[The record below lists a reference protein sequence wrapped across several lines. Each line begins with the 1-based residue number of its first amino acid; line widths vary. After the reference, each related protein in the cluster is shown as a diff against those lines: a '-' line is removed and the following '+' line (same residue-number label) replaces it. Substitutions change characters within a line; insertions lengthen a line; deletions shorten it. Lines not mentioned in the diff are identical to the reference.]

1 MGVEGNVAVMR
12 RFFDAMNTGD
22 VATIIDSY
30 ADDGRCVTMGKTL
43 ISGSFDKDQI
53 AMAAGRIYEAFP
65 EGVHFV
71 ILDITAQDDRVAIEA
86 ESFARHVSG
95 KDYHNEYHFLAR
107 LRDGKIAEFKEYCD
121 TEHITD
127 VICGG
132 ARPPVSEA

>member
-1 MGVEGNVAVMR
+1 MGVEENVAVMR

-30 ADDGRCVTMGKTL
+30 ADDGRCVTMGRTL
-43 ISGSFDKDQI
+43 ISGSFDKSQI

-65 EGVHFV
+65 EGVRFV
-71 ILDITAQDDRVAIEA
+71 IHDITAQDDRVAIEA

-95 KDYHNEYHFLAR
+95 QDYNNQYHFLAR
-107 LRDGKIAEFKEYCD
+107 LRDGKIREFKEYCD
-121 TEHITD
+121 TQHISD

-132 ARPPVSEA
+132 ARPPAHAA

>member
-1 MGVEGNVAVMR
+1 MGVEENVAVMR
-12 RFFDAMNTGD
+12 RFFDAMNAGD
-22 VATIIDSY
+22 VATLIGSY
-30 ADDGRCVTMGKTL
+30 ADDGRCVTMGRTL
-43 ISGSFDKDQI
+43 ISGTFDKQQV

-65 EGVHFV
+65 DGVRFE

-107 LRDGKIAEFKEYCD
+107 LRGGKIVEFKEYCD

-132 ARPPVSEA
+132 ARPPAATA